1 MGVRL
6 YYFRSAIPY
15 NVERMTR
22 IKHLGE
28 RLRELREEAKLSQ
41 AKLADLVGVSRNA
54 VSQWESGETQPSSRR
69 LASIAKA
76 LKVPVDSF
84 LGPVPALRE
93 RILAATVRTVD
104 RVGIL
109 NLSVD
114 VICAAAD
121 VSRAQFESV
130 FGSQDQVL
138 NELVNEFIKKAF
150 ADARRSPPKY
160 GSLLARIKYLLR
172 TFYVNDLADI
182 QMTAALHAYSWQWSA
197 EQERENN
204 VQLFEYHQMMLSLFD
219 ESAARGQIEQGNF
232 SAASQLIFAAYT
244 QSLRKAL
251 FEGYDADRL
260 VAYIEPQIAIILSGF
275 AFENIPGFSDV

>member
-1 MGVRL
+1 
-6 YYFRSAIPY
+6 
-15 NVERMTR
+15 MTR

-41 AKLADLVGVSRNA
+41 AKLAELVGVSRNA
-54 VSQWESGETQPSSRR
+54 VSQWETNETQPSSRR

-93 RILAATVRTVD
+93 RIIAATVRTMD
-104 RVGIL
+104 RVGFL

-114 VICAAAD
+114 VVCAAAD
-121 VSRAQFESV
+121 VSRAQFDSI
-130 FGSQDQVL
+130 FGSRERLL
-138 NELVNEFIKKAF
+138 NEIVNEFIEKSF
-150 ADARRSPPKY
+150 ADARRTPPKY

-182 QMTAALHAYSWQWSA
+182 KLTAGLHAYSWQWSA
-197 EQERENN
+197 EKERENAI
-204 VQLFEYHQMMLSLFD
+204 QLFEYHQIMLALFD
-219 ESAARGQIEQGNF
+219 ESAARGQVKQGNF

-260 VAYIEPQIAIILSGF
+260 VAHIEPQIAIILSGF
-275 AFENIPGFSDV
+275 AFENIPGFSDL